1 MADAMSEALTCRG
14 LSAPAHE
21 PRCRRIRVMV
31 VDDSPTARQ
40 FLLGIIEQ
48 DPRLELA
55 AAVESGERALEVL
68 EEAHPDVISMD
79 ICLPGMDG
87 FETTRRIMT
96 ERATPI
102 VVVAADANQS
112 DRRISLNALQAGAL
126 SVLAKPHDGSPE
138 VLRAFAERLC
148 TQLAIMS
155 QVRVVTQRHGRRPP
169 PAPFR
174 PTCAIRND
182 GDARFPRDIVG
193 IAASTGGPNALLEI
207 LRNLVPQLSVPVLIV
222 QHMTAGFMESFIQW
236 LADACGAAVVEAAAG
251 VRPQTGRIYVAP
263 ADRHLTIRAGRLRL
277 DDGPVVA
284 MQRPSGS
291 VLFEAMA
298 QEYGAAAIGVLLTGM
313 GVDGASGLRA
323 IRAAGGYTIAEDEST
338 AIVYGMPGAAVALDA
353 ACESLAL
360 PEIAPRLLQLTRRYG
375 ERIA

>member
-1 MADAMSEALTCRG
+1 MVDAMSEAITRR
-14 LSAPAHE
+14 SASAQAHE
-21 PRCRRIRVMV
+21 SRCRRIRVMV

-55 AAVESGERALEVL
+55 AAVESGERALEEL

-87 FETTRRIMT
+87 FEATRRIMT

-102 VVVAADANQS
+102 VVVAAEAKQS

-138 VLRAFAERLC
+138 ALKAFAERLC

-169 PAPFR
+169 PAPIR
-174 PTCAIRND
+174 PTCAFRND
-182 GDARFPRDIVG
+182 GGHRFQRDIVG

-207 LRNLVPQLSVPVLIV
+207 LRTLVPQLSVPVLIV
-222 QHMTAGFMESFIQW
+222 QHMTASFMGAFIQW

-263 ADRHLTIRAGRLRL
+263 ADLHLTIRAGRLHL

-291 VLFEAMA
+291 VLFESMA

-313 GVDGASGLRA
+313 GVDGASGLHA

-338 AIVYGMPGAAVALDA
+338 AVVYGMPGAAVAMDA

-360 PEIAPRLLQLTRRYG
+360 PEIAPRLLQLTRRCG